1 MKKIIKPIATA
12 SVLALALTSAT
23 AELKIKN
30 QARIRTS
37 ALSYSKPVEGDES
50 TTLWNLKNSSAADY
64 LDFYASNEYA
74 GVTLES
80 VIDAGNKAKTGAITF
95 DTYYG
100 WIIYGDLKFS
110 FGDYDNRFT
119 NRYNVTATEAGLLES
134 DIAKYGVSNKL
145 SYGLA
150 TDNSGKSSVSKSGK
164 TWLYDFG
171 NTAQIAG
178 GENLALLADYTLDD
192 VAGGKLVLTAGLL
205 ESEYD
210 KTEKFNQQAGY
221 VFEAA
226 WKGESTSLDLIFK
239 NPEKN
244 AYGGAAYLSIKPA
257 DGINAVL
264 GFTGGAQKDVIDL
277 AYAVDGRF
285 QYAADAIKATFV
297 AKFSSIKPKGADK
310 AETGL
315 EFGTEVSYAVSDTI
329 IAALD
334 ARLDYTDLDNNDKAN
349 LGENTVTISPRA
361 KFSAGPAAAVT
372 AALEFTQALNTSDD
386 YKAATKTDVKI
397 PVIFRVKL

>member
-1 MKKIIKPIATA
+1 MKKIIKSIATA
-12 SVLALALTSAT
+12 SVLALALTSAS

-37 ALSYSKPVEGDES
+37 AYSSVKPVEGDG
-50 TTLWNLKNSSAADY
+50 TATLWNLKNSSAADY

-119 NRYNVTATEAGLLES
+119 NRYNVTATEAGLLDS
-134 DIAKYGVSNKL
+134 DIAKYGLSNKL
-145 SYGLA
+145 SYGLK
-150 TDNSGKSSVSKSGK
+150 TDEAGKSSVSKSGK

-178 GENLALLADYTLDD
+178 GENLALLADYTLSE
-192 VAGGKLVLTAGLL
+192 VAGGNLVLTAGLL

-210 KTEKFNQQAGY
+210 KTEKQTQQAGY

-226 WKGESTSLDLIFK
+226 WKGESTSLDFIFK
-239 NPEKN
+239 NPVKD
-244 AYGGAAYLSIKPA
+244 AFGGAAYLSLKPA

-264 GFTGGAQKDVIDL
+264 GFTGGVQKDVIDL

-285 QYAADAIKATFV
+285 QYAADTIKATFV
-297 AKFSSIKPKGADK
+297 AKFSSLKAKNADK

-315 EFGTEVSYAVSDTI
+315 EFGAELSYVASDSI
-329 IAALD
+329 VAALD
-334 ARLDYTDLDNNDKAN
+334 ARLDYTDLDNNDEKN
-349 LGENTVTISPRA
+349 LGENTVTISPRV
-361 KFSAGPAAAVT
+361 KVSAGPAAAVT
-372 AALEFTQALNTSDD
+372 AALEFTQALNTGDD